1 MKNSRIES
9 KSGTAPI
16 EREAKKKTIVAPIN
30 IVSRPSEAL
39 EFAVEVAQEWQ
50 ANLYVMYVY
59 SELPRV
65 SGPKL
70 IHALHSVDWDR
81 HRRSFDLNKLVDR
94 IRERYPRTFAY
105 FTDNDCPAEAIQDAA
120 SKLGADMIIISA
132 HEKGWLAKLLLYSDA
147 DDIARRSSIPV
158 LVYRPKS
165 KEPRS
170 AKTNGGRELKETR
183 GTPTAENAWNADL
196 SDEALSI
203 SRTIVD

>member
-1 MKNSRIES
+1 MKNSGIGS
-9 KSGTAPI
+9 HSATAPI
-16 EREAKKKTIVAPIN
+16 ERESEMKTIVVPIN
-30 IVSRPSEAL
+30 IVNGPSEAL
-39 EFAVEVAQEWQ
+39 KFAIELAQEWQ
-50 ANLYVMYVY
+50 ANLYVMCVY
-59 SELPRV
+59 SELPQV

-70 IHALHSVDWDR
+70 IHALHSVDLDR
-81 HRRSFDLNKLVDR
+81 HRRSIDLNKLVDR

-105 FTDNDCPAEAIQDAA
+105 FADNDCPAEAIQDAA

-132 HEKGWLAKLLLYSDA
+132 HKKGWLAKLLLYSDA